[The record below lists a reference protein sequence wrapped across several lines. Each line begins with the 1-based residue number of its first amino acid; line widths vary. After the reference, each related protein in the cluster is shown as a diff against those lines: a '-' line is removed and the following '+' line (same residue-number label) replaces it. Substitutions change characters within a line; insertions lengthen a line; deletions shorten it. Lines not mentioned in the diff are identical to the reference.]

1 MCQAQ
6 AMCRLLAYV
15 GPPVLIADIVLWPV
29 RSIIK
34 QSYDAQV
41 KAAEM

>member
-1 MCQAQ
+1 
-6 AMCRLLAYV
+6 MCRLLAYV
-15 GPPVLIADIVLWPV
+15 GPPILVADIVLWPS

-41 KAAEM
+41 RQG